1 MREAEAKAAEDEEF
15 EEAWRRLKSY
25 STVRNEALDWKLIEQ
40 IEIKNCA
47 NDFITNFLVTTPNM
61 DEDLTEREE
70 TLDHGNTANVSADH
84 DWMCDDHGAARSVE
98 EQLVADLDEHEAH
111 DDEIYCLND
120 RLLSARSRCAAVEA
134 RAIERS
140 SDDGTYKAHSC
151 ENVTEVKKRH

>member
-61 DEDLTEREE
+61 DEDLQS
-70 TLDHGNTANVSADH
+70 L
-84 DWMCDDHGAARSVE
+84 
-98 EQLVADLDEHEAH
+98 Q
-111 DDEIYCLND
+111 
-120 RLLSARSRCAAVEA
+120 
-134 RAIERS
+134 
-140 SDDGTYKAHSC
+140 
-151 ENVTEVKKRH
+151 